1 MAMERNA
8 MSNDQQQQSYLQT
21 IATMRQERSQR
32 ERLNQLENIQVDYR
46 EAVRERDAAAAR
58 GDLDEFEL
66 RDTDCERLE
75 ADWRHLNPQRPP
87 QADPRMV
94 EFVKRRAP
102 FVERHGQAAI
112 QAMDMAHR
120 YVTTP
125 RNPNATPASIRNGQS
140 GMGLQPNTPQYFEA
154 MDNLLT
160 MYSKDYGLRY
170 DPEELLLTPNEAAR
184 ISGVSANQYNDALR
198 QVAAQGRLGADK
210 K

>member
-1 MAMERNA
+1 MADN
-8 MSNDQQQQSYLQT
+8 SQQGYYQT
-21 IATMRQERSQR
+21 IAAMRQERRQR
-32 ERLNQLENIQVDYR
+32 ERMNQLENIQIDYR
-46 EAVRERDAAAAR
+46 EAVRERDEAAR
-58 GDLDEFEL
+58 RGDAESFEMH
-66 RDTDCERLE
+66 DDDCERLE

-94 EFVKRRAP
+94 EFVKRRGP

-120 YVTTP
+120 YATAP
-125 RNPNATPASIRNGQS
+125 RNPHASPASIRNGQS
-140 GMGLQPNTPQYFEA
+140 GMGLQPNTPQYFQA
-154 MDNLLT
+154 MDSLLT
-160 MYSKDYGLRY
+160 MYAKDYGLRY